1 MNTQQRAILS
11 KARRLL
17 AMDSRWITVK
27 PNGAE
32 NKGSPVKIDESGRI
46 EAGMGGKFNGE
57 KINEVRK
64 SFVGAKPPSKEHL
77 AAVAKPKYEKKP
89 PAKVKLKETHI
100 QIKEPI
106 KAEKSIFGGYW
117 VEGMP
122 ENSSIDRND
131 VTVKN
136 GYIVGVRKG
145 LEQAMSR
152 ELRRTIETVGE
163 AQPLSEKT
171 LVKQKAEADAKA
183 EREAQSE
190 RRAAIMV
197 ALLRGEM
204 TPEVIEY
211 LEHIGKQAETSVASI
226 PATTAASSTGVQSK
240 TSIQEKIKQS
250 KINKGGEGAESRK
263 AISFPQEIK
272 KLVSESKEGGY
283 DFSRTDREVAVNFAK
298 NVLMIGRKGGSTFK
312 MFSDLANHSWQREVF
327 DARSLGLWGD
337 AEKYAKEGLLEEI
350 DGNTYKYKFTE
361 QGAFLARKALLE
373 AKGRIEKRVVA
384 KSATAVSKNLE
395 EKADTG
401 NNKKAEKA
409 ANKAKKE
416 QDGTKTNIG
425 HIAKETEKAVMVN
438 ALCEVAGHD
447 KPIKVGVWFPKSRLV
462 NGNAPIDLIRQ
473 KERELSEKFRGG
485 LSGYELDGASEEPED
500 KAYLQHKPK
509 SSSNSNGGTILN
521 VPYKQRNIAKQFGAK
536 WDAEKKTWYIPEGEE
551 VPPQIKYLI
560 AKDSMCMM
568 AQDRSLRSYDQ
579 DGRLH
584 VESSNISKATVNPY
598 YGSEIPNYQQLGLEP
613 KKVYY
618 LLRDPEELE
627 KAAPTFN
634 NLPLLSKHI
643 PVSADEPQK
652 DVIVGTTGSDAK
664 FEDGYLKCSLAVWD
678 SEAIAGIES
687 GEQVEL
693 SSAYHYTAD
702 MTAGEF
708 EGRHYD
714 GVMRDIVGNH
724 VALVDVGRAGRDVV
738 VSDADPFHERKIMK
752 LKAGAKAR
760 IQAAVQPLLAQDAEL
775 SPDELLQ
782 VIGSLTNEVQTA
794 EDDGE
799 DLPPENVENV
809 GTDEDEPEDGD
820 NNSAPAEP
828 EELAEDEEPEA
839 PEGGA
844 PKPAQDAAISKM
856 AMDAA
861 IKRAVEAERKRSQAL
876 ATAQREVAHIVGDVA
891 MDNAADVYKFALE
904 QSGIDVTGVHPSA
917 YRAMVGML
925 GKPKQPMAQDAAK
938 TAEQFPGLSRIRKA

>member
-64 SFVGAKPPSKEHL
+64 SFVGAKTPSKEHL
-77 AAVAKPKYEKKP
+77 A
-89 PAKVKLKETHI
+89 T
-100 QIKEPI
+100 
-106 KAEKSIFGGYW
+106 
-117 VEGMP
+117 
-122 ENSSIDRND
+122 
-131 VTVKN
+131 
-136 GYIVGVRKG
+136 
-145 LEQAMSR
+145 
-152 ELRRTIETVGE
+152 
-163 AQPLSEKT
+163 
-171 LVKQKAEADAKA
+171 
-183 EREAQSE
+183 
-190 RRAAIMV
+190 
-197 ALLRGEM
+197 
-204 TPEVIEY
+204 
-211 LEHIGKQAETSVASI
+211 
-226 PATTAASSTGVQSK
+226 ASSTEVQSK

-263 AISFPQEIK
+263 AISFPQKIK

-312 MFSDLANHSWQREVF
+312 MFSDLANYSWQREVF

-384 KSATAVSKNLE
+384 KSATA
-395 EKADTG
+395 
-401 NNKKAEKA
+401 
-409 ANKAKKE
+409 
-416 QDGTKTNIG
+416 
-425 HIAKETEKAVMVN
+425 
-438 ALCEVAGHD
+438 
-447 KPIKVGVWFPKSRLV
+447 
-462 NGNAPIDLIRQ
+462 
-473 KERELSEKFRGG
+473 
-485 LSGYELDGASEEPED
+485 
-500 KAYLQHKPK
+500 
-509 SSSNSNGGTILN
+509 
-521 VPYKQRNIAKQFGAK
+521 
-536 WDAEKKTWYIPEGEE
+536 
-551 VPPQIKYLI
+551 
-560 AKDSMCMM
+560 AKDRLSL

-598 YGSEIPNYQQLGLEP
+598 YGSEIPNYQQLGLDP

-652 DVIVGTTGSDAK
+652 EVIAGTTGSDTV

-678 SEAIAGIES
+678 AEAIAGIES

-708 EGRHYD
+708 EGGHYD

-738 VSDADPFHERKIMK
+738 VSDADPFYERKTMK

-809 GTDEDEPEDGD
+809 GTDEDEPEDGK
-820 NNSAPAEP
+820 NNPTPAEP
-828 EELAEDEEPEA
+828 EEPAEDKAPED

>member
-17 AMDSRWITVK
+17 AMDAEWDESKHPRAENGQFGSGRPSENGRLNLPENPTRGDLRRAAKQWLSENLQGKTIPTSDGKKVTFNRNDSTDHLSFNASRSKLHAQAVTFVADVFQTGKFIGREELAHERKDNFVAFHK
-27 PNGAE
+27 YQKQVEIDSYRVLLEAAAGELPNGELEAVDEMIAYNQRLAGKEKVGNAPASIETAKDSDQAAGFVSYADNHTPFAE
-32 NKGSPVKIDESGRI
+32 DG
-46 EAGMGGKFNGE
+46 
-57 KINEVRK
+57 
-64 SFVGAKPPSKEHL
+64 
-77 AAVAKPKYEKKP
+77 
-89 PAKVKLKETHI
+89 
-100 QIKEPI
+100 
-106 KAEKSIFGGYW
+106 
-117 VEGMP
+117 
-122 ENSSIDRND
+122 
-131 VTVKN
+131 
-136 GYIVGVRKG
+136 
-145 LEQAMSR
+145 QAP
-152 ELRRTIETVGE
+152 ETVGYI
-163 AQPLSEKT
+163 
-171 LVKQKAEADAKA
+171 
-183 EREAQSE
+183 R
-190 RRAAIMV
+190 IM
-197 ALLRGEM
+197 
-204 TPEVIEY
+204 
-211 LEHIGKQAETSVASI
+211 
-226 PATTAASSTGVQSK
+226 
-240 TSIQEKIKQS
+240 KI
-250 KINKGGEGAESRK
+250 
-263 AISFPQEIK
+263 
-272 KLVSESKEGGY
+272 
-283 DFSRTDREVAVNFAK
+283 TD
-298 NVLMIGRKGGSTFK
+298 
-312 MFSDLANHSWQREVF
+312 Q
-327 DARSLGLWGD
+327 
-337 AEKYAKEGLLEEI
+337 
-350 DGNTYKYKFTE
+350 
-361 QGAFLARKALLE
+361 
-373 AKGRIEKRVVA
+373 KGRDV
-384 KSATAVSKNLE
+384 
-395 EKADTG
+395 TG
-401 NNKKAEKA
+401 TYDE
-409 ANKAKKE
+409 
-416 QDGTKTNIG
+416 G
-425 HIAKETEKAVMVN
+425 
-438 ALCEVAGHD
+438 
-447 KPIKVGVWFPKSRLV
+447 RLS
-462 NGNAPIDLIRQ
+462 I
-473 KERELSEKFRGG
+473 
-485 LSGYELDGASEEPED
+485 
-500 KAYLQHKPK
+500 
-509 SSSNSNGGTILN
+509 
-521 VPYKQRNIAKQFGAK
+521 
-536 WDAEKKTWYIPEGEE
+536 
-551 VPPQIKYLI
+551 
-560 AKDSMCMM
+560 

-598 YGSEIPNYQQLGLEP
+598 YGSEIPNYQQLGLDP

-652 DVIVGTTGSDAK
+652 EVIAGTTGSDTVFK
-664 FEDGYLKCSLAVWD
+664 DGYLKCSLAVWD
-678 SEAIAGIES
+678 AEAIAGIES

-708 EGRHYD
+708 EGRYYD

-738 VSDADPFHERKIMK
+738 VSDSDPFYERKTMK

-809 GTDEDEPEDGD
+809 GTDEDEPEDGE
-820 NNSAPAEP
+820 NNPTPAEP
-828 EELAEDEEPEA
+828 EEPAEDEEPEA

-876 ATAQREVAHIVGDVA
+876 ATAQCEVAHIVGDVA

>member
-17 AMDSRWITVK
+17 AMDTEWDESKHPRAENGQFGSGRPSENGRLNLPENPTRGDLRRAAKQWLSENLQGKTVPTSDGKKVTFNRNDSTDHLSFNASRSKLHAQAVTFVADVFQTGKFIGREELAHERKDNFVAFHK
-27 PNGAE
+27 YQKQVEIDSYRVLLEAAAGELPNGELEAVDEMIAYNQRLAGKEKVGNAPASIETAKDSDQAAGFVSYADNHTPFAE
-32 NKGSPVKIDESGRI
+32 DG
-46 EAGMGGKFNGE
+46 
-57 KINEVRK
+57 
-64 SFVGAKPPSKEHL
+64 
-77 AAVAKPKYEKKP
+77 
-89 PAKVKLKETHI
+89 
-100 QIKEPI
+100 
-106 KAEKSIFGGYW
+106 
-117 VEGMP
+117 
-122 ENSSIDRND
+122 
-131 VTVKN
+131 
-136 GYIVGVRKG
+136 
-145 LEQAMSR
+145 QAP
-152 ELRRTIETVGE
+152 ETVGYIRIMKITDQNGRDVTGTYDE
-163 AQPLSEKT
+163 GRLS
-171 LVKQKAEADAKA
+171 
-183 EREAQSE
+183 
-190 RRAAIMV
+190 I
-197 ALLRGEM
+197 
-204 TPEVIEY
+204 
-211 LEHIGKQAETSVASI
+211 
-226 PATTAASSTGVQSK
+226 
-240 TSIQEKIKQS
+240 
-250 KINKGGEGAESRK
+250 
-263 AISFPQEIK
+263 
-272 KLVSESKEGGY
+272 
-283 DFSRTDREVAVNFAK
+283 
-298 NVLMIGRKGGSTFK
+298 
-312 MFSDLANHSWQREVF
+312 
-327 DARSLGLWGD
+327 
-337 AEKYAKEGLLEEI
+337 
-350 DGNTYKYKFTE
+350 
-361 QGAFLARKALLE
+361 
-373 AKGRIEKRVVA
+373 
-384 KSATAVSKNLE
+384 
-395 EKADTG
+395 
-401 NNKKAEKA
+401 
-409 ANKAKKE
+409 
-416 QDGTKTNIG
+416 
-425 HIAKETEKAVMVN
+425 
-438 ALCEVAGHD
+438 
-447 KPIKVGVWFPKSRLV
+447 
-462 NGNAPIDLIRQ
+462 
-473 KERELSEKFRGG
+473 
-485 LSGYELDGASEEPED
+485 
-500 KAYLQHKPK
+500 
-509 SSSNSNGGTILN
+509 
-521 VPYKQRNIAKQFGAK
+521 
-536 WDAEKKTWYIPEGEE
+536 
-551 VPPQIKYLI
+551 
-560 AKDSMCMM
+560 

-652 DVIVGTTGSDAK
+652 EVIAGTTGSDTV
-664 FEDGYLKCSLAVWD
+664 FEDGHLKCSLAVWD
-678 SEAIAGIES
+678 AEAIAGIES

-738 VSDADPFHERKIMK
+738 VSDADPFCERKTMK

-799 DLPPENVENV
+799 ELPPENVENV
-809 GTDEDEPEDGD
+809 GTDEDEPEDGE
-820 NNSAPAEP
+820 NNPAPAEP
-828 EELAEDEEPEA
+828 EEPAEDEEPEK
-839 PEGGA
+839 PEDGA

-891 MDNAADVYKFALE
+891 MDDAADVYKFALE

>member
-1 MNTQQRAILS
+1 MNTQQRTAAAGEL
-11 KARRLL
+11 
-17 AMDSRWITVK
+17 
-27 PNGAE
+27 PNGELEA
-32 NKGSPVKIDESGRI
+32 VDEMIAYNQRLAGKEKVGNAPASIETTKDSGQA
-46 EAGMGGKFNGE
+46 AG
-57 KINEVRK
+57 
-64 SFVGAKPPSKEHL
+64 FVSYADNHTPFAKD
-77 AAVAKPKYEKKP
+77 
-89 PAKVKLKETHI
+89 
-100 QIKEPI
+100 
-106 KAEKSIFGGYW
+106 G
-117 VEGMP
+117 
-122 ENSSIDRND
+122 
-131 VTVKN
+131 
-136 GYIVGVRKG
+136 
-145 LEQAMSR
+145 QAH
-152 ELRRTIETVGE
+152 ETVGYI
-163 AQPLSEKT
+163 
-171 LVKQKAEADAKA
+171 
-183 EREAQSE
+183 R
-190 RRAAIMV
+190 IM
-197 ALLRGEM
+197 
-204 TPEVIEY
+204 
-211 LEHIGKQAETSVASI
+211 
-226 PATTAASSTGVQSK
+226 
-240 TSIQEKIKQS
+240 KITNQ
-250 KINKGGEGAESRK
+250 N
-263 AISFPQEIK
+263 
-272 KLVSESKEGGY
+272 
-283 DFSRTDREVAVNFAK
+283 
-298 NVLMIGRKGGSTFK
+298 GR
-312 MFSDLANHSWQREVF
+312 DV
-327 DARSLGLWGD
+327 
-337 AEKYAKEGLLEEI
+337 
-350 DGNTYKYKFTE
+350 
-361 QGAFLARKALLE
+361 
-373 AKGRIEKRVVA
+373 
-384 KSATAVSKNLE
+384 
-395 EKADTG
+395 
-401 NNKKAEKA
+401 
-409 ANKAKKE
+409 
-416 QDGTKTNIG
+416 TKTYD
-425 HIAKETEKAVMVN
+425 E
-438 ALCEVAGHD
+438 D
-447 KPIKVGVWFPKSRLV
+447 RLS
-462 NGNAPIDLIRQ
+462 L
-473 KERELSEKFRGG
+473 
-485 LSGYELDGASEEPED
+485 
-500 KAYLQHKPK
+500 
-509 SSSNSNGGTILN
+509 
-521 VPYKQRNIAKQFGAK
+521 
-536 WDAEKKTWYIPEGEE
+536 
-551 VPPQIKYLI
+551 
-560 AKDSMCMM
+560 

-598 YGSEIPNYQQLGLEP
+598 YGSEIPNYQQLGLDP

-652 DVIVGTTGSDAK
+652 EVIAGTTGSDTV

-678 SEAIAGIES
+678 AEAIAGIES

-799 DLPPENVENV
+799 ELPPENVENV
-809 GTDEDEPEDGD
+809 GTDEDEPEDGE
-820 NNSAPAEP
+820 NNTAPAEP
-828 EELAEDEEPEA
+828 EETAEDEEPEA

-938 TAEQFPGLSRIRKA
+938 TAKQFPGLSRIRKA

>member
-17 AMDSRWITVK
+17 AMDSRWITIK

-64 SFVGAKPPSKEHL
+64 SFVGAKTPSKEHL
-77 AAVAKPKYEKKP
+77 AAVAKPKSEKKP
-89 PAKVKLKETHI
+89 TAKVKLKETHI

-152 ELRRTIETVGE
+152 ELGRTIETVGE

-171 LVKQKAEADAKA
+171 LAKQKAEADAKA
-183 EREAQSE
+183 EEYKQIQQNARNAV
-190 RRAAIMV
+190 R
-197 ALLRGEM
+197 ALLAREGR
-204 TPEVIEY
+204 V
-211 LEHIGKQAETSVASI
+211 
-226 PATTAASSTGVQSK
+226 TAPT
-240 TSIQEKIKQS
+240 
-250 KINKGGEGAESRK
+250 
-263 AISFPQEIK
+263 
-272 KLVSESKEGGY
+272 
-283 DFSRTDREVAVNFAK
+283 
-298 NVLMIGRKGGSTFK
+298 
-312 MFSDLANHSWQREVF
+312 
-327 DARSLGLWGD
+327 
-337 AEKYAKEGLLEEI
+337 
-350 DGNTYKYKFTE
+350 
-361 QGAFLARKALLE
+361 
-373 AKGRIEKRVVA
+373 
-384 KSATAVSKNLE
+384 ATAK
-395 EKADTG
+395 D
-401 NNKKAEKA
+401 
-409 ANKAKKE
+409 
-416 QDGTKTNIG
+416 
-425 HIAKETEKAVMVN
+425 
-438 ALCEVAGHD
+438 
-447 KPIKVGVWFPKSRLV
+447 RLS
-462 NGNAPIDLIRQ
+462 I
-473 KERELSEKFRGG
+473 
-485 LSGYELDGASEEPED
+485 
-500 KAYLQHKPK
+500 
-509 SSSNSNGGTILN
+509 
-521 VPYKQRNIAKQFGAK
+521 
-536 WDAEKKTWYIPEGEE
+536 
-551 VPPQIKYLI
+551 
-560 AKDSMCMM
+560 

-652 DVIVGTTGSDAK
+652 EVIAGTTGSDTVFK
-664 FEDGYLKCSLAVWD
+664 DGYLKCSLAVWD
-678 SEAIAGIES
+678 AEAIAGIES

-738 VSDADPFHERKIMK
+738 VSDSDPFCERKTMK

-809 GTDEDEPEDGD
+809 GTDEDEPEDGE
-820 NNSAPAEP
+820 NNPALTEP
-828 EELAEDEEPEA
+828 EEPAEDEEPEA

-844 PKPAQDAAISKM
+844 PKPAQDAAISKI

>member
-46 EAGMGGKFNGE
+46 EAGIGGKFNGE

-64 SFVGAKPPSKEHL
+64 SFVGAKTPSKEHL
-77 AAVAKPKYEKKP
+77 AAVAKPKSEKKP
-89 PAKVKLKETHI
+89 TAKVKLKETHI

-152 ELRRTIETVGE
+152 ELGRTIETVGE

-171 LVKQKAEADAKA
+171 LAKQKAEAEAKA

-211 LEHIGKQAETSVASI
+211 LEHIGKQAETSVASR
-226 PATTAASSTGVQSK
+226 PETTAK
-240 TSIQEKIKQS
+240 
-250 KINKGGEGAESRK
+250 
-263 AISFPQEIK
+263 
-272 KLVSESKEGGY
+272 
-283 DFSRTDREVAVNFAK
+283 DR
-298 NVLMIGRKGGSTFK
+298 L
-312 MFSDLANHSWQREVF
+312 
-327 DARSLGLWGD
+327 SL
-337 AEKYAKEGLLEEI
+337 
-350 DGNTYKYKFTE
+350 
-361 QGAFLARKALLE
+361 
-373 AKGRIEKRVVA
+373 
-384 KSATAVSKNLE
+384 
-395 EKADTG
+395 
-401 NNKKAEKA
+401 
-409 ANKAKKE
+409 
-416 QDGTKTNIG
+416 
-425 HIAKETEKAVMVN
+425 
-438 ALCEVAGHD
+438 
-447 KPIKVGVWFPKSRLV
+447 
-462 NGNAPIDLIRQ
+462 
-473 KERELSEKFRGG
+473 
-485 LSGYELDGASEEPED
+485 
-500 KAYLQHKPK
+500 
-509 SSSNSNGGTILN
+509 
-521 VPYKQRNIAKQFGAK
+521 
-536 WDAEKKTWYIPEGEE
+536 
-551 VPPQIKYLI
+551 
-560 AKDSMCMM
+560 

-627 KAAPTFN
+627 KSAPTFN

-652 DVIVGTTGSDAK
+652 EVIAGTTGSDTVFK
-664 FEDGYLKCSLAVWD
+664 DGYLKCSLAVWD
-678 SEAIAGIES
+678 AEAIAGIES

-738 VSDADPFHERKIMK
+738 VSDADPFHERKTMK

-799 DLPPENVENV
+799 ELPPENVENV
-809 GTDEDEPEDGD
+809 GTDEDEPEDGE
-820 NNSAPAEP
+820 NNPAPAEP
-828 EELAEDEEPEA
+828 EEPAEDEEPEA

>member
-64 SFVGAKPPSKEHL
+64 SFVGAKTPSKEHL
-77 AAVAKPKYEKKP
+77 AAVAKPKSEKKP

-136 GYIVGVRKG
+136 GHIVGVRKG

-152 ELRRTIETVGE
+152 EIGRTIETVGE

-171 LVKQKAEADAKA
+171 LAKQKAEAEAKA

-204 TPEVIEY
+204 TPELAERISGQAGKKPTDTLANRPKTPAAQAKATAISYVQENKKRFQHGGLDFRNMDEKTAGEFGKN
-211 LEHIGKQAETSVASI
+211 LEGLRKHEGEFKRISDHLTSVHNGYQPNSFDFRGVMKAEDLSKYVSAGI
-226 PATTAASSTGVQSK
+226 LKEDPSSKSGWGYFFTDEGAALGSQIIRRKVVSKSATTAK
-240 TSIQEKIKQS
+240 DRLSI
-250 KINKGGEGAESRK
+250 
-263 AISFPQEIK
+263 
-272 KLVSESKEGGY
+272 
-283 DFSRTDREVAVNFAK
+283 
-298 NVLMIGRKGGSTFK
+298 
-312 MFSDLANHSWQREVF
+312 
-327 DARSLGLWGD
+327 
-337 AEKYAKEGLLEEI
+337 
-350 DGNTYKYKFTE
+350 
-361 QGAFLARKALLE
+361 
-373 AKGRIEKRVVA
+373 
-384 KSATAVSKNLE
+384 
-395 EKADTG
+395 
-401 NNKKAEKA
+401 
-409 ANKAKKE
+409 
-416 QDGTKTNIG
+416 
-425 HIAKETEKAVMVN
+425 
-438 ALCEVAGHD
+438 
-447 KPIKVGVWFPKSRLV
+447 
-462 NGNAPIDLIRQ
+462 
-473 KERELSEKFRGG
+473 
-485 LSGYELDGASEEPED
+485 
-500 KAYLQHKPK
+500 
-509 SSSNSNGGTILN
+509 
-521 VPYKQRNIAKQFGAK
+521 
-536 WDAEKKTWYIPEGEE
+536 
-551 VPPQIKYLI
+551 
-560 AKDSMCMM
+560 

-584 VESSNISKATVNPY
+584 VESSNISKATINPY

-613 KKVYY
+613 KDVYY

-643 PVSADEPQK
+643 TVSADEPQK
-652 DVIVGTTGSDAK
+652 EVIAGTTGSDTV

-678 SEAIAGIES
+678 AEAIAGIES

-738 VSDADPFHERKIMK
+738 VSDADPFHERKTMK

-809 GTDEDEPEDGD
+809 GTDEDEPEDGE
-820 NNSAPAEP
+820 NNPAPAEP
-828 EELAEDEEPEA
+828 EEPAEDEEPEA
-839 PEGGA
+839 PEGSA
-844 PKPAQDAAISKM
+844 PKPAQDRAISKM

-861 IKRAVEAERKRSQAL
+861 IKRAVEAERQRSQAL
-876 ATAQREVAHIVGDVA
+876 ATAQREVAPIVGDVA
-891 MDNAADVYKFALE
+891 MDDAADVYKFALE

>member
-1 MNTQQRAILS
+1 MNMQQRAILS
-11 KARRLL
+11 KARQLL

-64 SFVGAKPPSKEHL
+64 SFVGAKTPSKEHL
-77 AAVAKPKYEKKP
+77 AAVAKPKAEKKP

-136 GYIVGVRKG
+136 GHIVGVRKG

-152 ELRRTIETVGE
+152 ELGRSIETVGE

-171 LVKQKAEADAKA
+171 LAKQKAEADAKA

-211 LEHIGKQAETSVASI
+211 LEHIGKQAKTSVTSK
-226 PATTAASSTGVQSK
+226 PATTAK
-240 TSIQEKIKQS
+240 DRLSI
-250 KINKGGEGAESRK
+250 
-263 AISFPQEIK
+263 
-272 KLVSESKEGGY
+272 
-283 DFSRTDREVAVNFAK
+283 
-298 NVLMIGRKGGSTFK
+298 
-312 MFSDLANHSWQREVF
+312 
-327 DARSLGLWGD
+327 
-337 AEKYAKEGLLEEI
+337 
-350 DGNTYKYKFTE
+350 
-361 QGAFLARKALLE
+361 
-373 AKGRIEKRVVA
+373 
-384 KSATAVSKNLE
+384 
-395 EKADTG
+395 
-401 NNKKAEKA
+401 
-409 ANKAKKE
+409 
-416 QDGTKTNIG
+416 
-425 HIAKETEKAVMVN
+425 
-438 ALCEVAGHD
+438 
-447 KPIKVGVWFPKSRLV
+447 
-462 NGNAPIDLIRQ
+462 
-473 KERELSEKFRGG
+473 
-485 LSGYELDGASEEPED
+485 
-500 KAYLQHKPK
+500 
-509 SSSNSNGGTILN
+509 
-521 VPYKQRNIAKQFGAK
+521 
-536 WDAEKKTWYIPEGEE
+536 
-551 VPPQIKYLI
+551 
-560 AKDSMCMM
+560 

-598 YGSEIPNYQQLGLEP
+598 YGSEIPNYKQLGLEP

-652 DVIVGTTGSDAK
+652 EVIAGTTGSDTV

-678 SEAIAGIES
+678 AEAIAGIES

-738 VSDADPFHERKIMK
+738 VSDADPFYERTVMK
-752 LKAGAKAR
+752 LKQGAKAR
-760 IQAAVQPLLAQDAEL
+760 IQAALKPLLAQDAEL

-809 GTDEDEPEDGD
+809 GTDEDEPEDGE
-820 NNSAPAEP
+820 NNPAPAEP
-828 EELAEDEEPEA
+828 EEPAEDEEPEA

-844 PKPAQDAAISKM
+844 PKPAQDRAISKM

-891 MDNAADVYKFALE
+891 MDDAADVYKFALE

>member
-11 KARRLL
+11 KARRML
-17 AMDSRWITVK
+17 AMDAEWDESKHPRAENGQFGSDRPSENGRLNLPENPTRGDLRRAAKQWLSENLQGKTVPTSDGKKVTFNRNDSTDHLSFNASRSKLHAQAVTFVADVFQTGRFIGREELAHERKDNFVAFHK
-27 PNGAE
+27 YQKQVEIDGYRVLLEAAAGELPNGELEAVDEMIAYNQRLAGKEKVGNAPASIETAKDNGQAAGFVSYVDNHTPFAE
-32 NKGSPVKIDESGRI
+32 DG
-46 EAGMGGKFNGE
+46 
-57 KINEVRK
+57 
-64 SFVGAKPPSKEHL
+64 
-77 AAVAKPKYEKKP
+77 
-89 PAKVKLKETHI
+89 
-100 QIKEPI
+100 
-106 KAEKSIFGGYW
+106 
-117 VEGMP
+117 
-122 ENSSIDRND
+122 
-131 VTVKN
+131 
-136 GYIVGVRKG
+136 
-145 LEQAMSR
+145 QAP
-152 ELRRTIETVGE
+152 ETVGYIRIMKITDQNGRDVTGAYDE
-163 AQPLSEKT
+163 GRLS
-171 LVKQKAEADAKA
+171 
-183 EREAQSE
+183 
-190 RRAAIMV
+190 I
-197 ALLRGEM
+197 
-204 TPEVIEY
+204 
-211 LEHIGKQAETSVASI
+211 
-226 PATTAASSTGVQSK
+226 
-240 TSIQEKIKQS
+240 
-250 KINKGGEGAESRK
+250 
-263 AISFPQEIK
+263 
-272 KLVSESKEGGY
+272 
-283 DFSRTDREVAVNFAK
+283 
-298 NVLMIGRKGGSTFK
+298 
-312 MFSDLANHSWQREVF
+312 
-327 DARSLGLWGD
+327 
-337 AEKYAKEGLLEEI
+337 
-350 DGNTYKYKFTE
+350 
-361 QGAFLARKALLE
+361 
-373 AKGRIEKRVVA
+373 
-384 KSATAVSKNLE
+384 
-395 EKADTG
+395 
-401 NNKKAEKA
+401 
-409 ANKAKKE
+409 
-416 QDGTKTNIG
+416 
-425 HIAKETEKAVMVN
+425 
-438 ALCEVAGHD
+438 
-447 KPIKVGVWFPKSRLV
+447 
-462 NGNAPIDLIRQ
+462 
-473 KERELSEKFRGG
+473 
-485 LSGYELDGASEEPED
+485 
-500 KAYLQHKPK
+500 
-509 SSSNSNGGTILN
+509 
-521 VPYKQRNIAKQFGAK
+521 
-536 WDAEKKTWYIPEGEE
+536 
-551 VPPQIKYLI
+551 
-560 AKDSMCMM
+560 

-652 DVIVGTTGSDAK
+652 EVIAGTTGSDTVFK
-664 FEDGYLKCSLAVWD
+664 DGYLKCSLAVWD
-678 SEAIAGIES
+678 AEAIAGIES

-820 NNSAPAEP
+820 NNPAPAEP
-828 EELAEDEEPEA
+828 EEPAEDEEPEE

>member
-11 KARRLL
+11 KARRML
-17 AMDSRWITVK
+17 AMDAEWDESKHPRAENGQFGSDRPSENGRLNLPENPTRGDLRRAAKQWLSENLQGKTVPTSDGKKVTFNRNDSTDHLSFNASRSKLHAQAVTFVADVFQTGRFIGREELAHERKDNFVAFHK
-27 PNGAE
+27 YQKQVEIDGYRVLLEAAAGELPNGELEAVDEMIAYNQRLAGKEKVGNAPASIETAKDSGQAAGFVSYVDNHTPFAE
-32 NKGSPVKIDESGRI
+32 DG
-46 EAGMGGKFNGE
+46 
-57 KINEVRK
+57 
-64 SFVGAKPPSKEHL
+64 
-77 AAVAKPKYEKKP
+77 
-89 PAKVKLKETHI
+89 
-100 QIKEPI
+100 
-106 KAEKSIFGGYW
+106 
-117 VEGMP
+117 
-122 ENSSIDRND
+122 
-131 VTVKN
+131 
-136 GYIVGVRKG
+136 
-145 LEQAMSR
+145 QAP
-152 ELRRTIETVGE
+152 ETVGYIRIMKITDQNGLDVTGAYDE
-163 AQPLSEKT
+163 GRLS
-171 LVKQKAEADAKA
+171 
-183 EREAQSE
+183 
-190 RRAAIMV
+190 I
-197 ALLRGEM
+197 
-204 TPEVIEY
+204 
-211 LEHIGKQAETSVASI
+211 
-226 PATTAASSTGVQSK
+226 
-240 TSIQEKIKQS
+240 
-250 KINKGGEGAESRK
+250 
-263 AISFPQEIK
+263 
-272 KLVSESKEGGY
+272 
-283 DFSRTDREVAVNFAK
+283 
-298 NVLMIGRKGGSTFK
+298 
-312 MFSDLANHSWQREVF
+312 
-327 DARSLGLWGD
+327 
-337 AEKYAKEGLLEEI
+337 
-350 DGNTYKYKFTE
+350 
-361 QGAFLARKALLE
+361 
-373 AKGRIEKRVVA
+373 
-384 KSATAVSKNLE
+384 
-395 EKADTG
+395 
-401 NNKKAEKA
+401 
-409 ANKAKKE
+409 
-416 QDGTKTNIG
+416 
-425 HIAKETEKAVMVN
+425 
-438 ALCEVAGHD
+438 
-447 KPIKVGVWFPKSRLV
+447 
-462 NGNAPIDLIRQ
+462 
-473 KERELSEKFRGG
+473 
-485 LSGYELDGASEEPED
+485 
-500 KAYLQHKPK
+500 
-509 SSSNSNGGTILN
+509 
-521 VPYKQRNIAKQFGAK
+521 
-536 WDAEKKTWYIPEGEE
+536 
-551 VPPQIKYLI
+551 
-560 AKDSMCMM
+560 

-652 DVIVGTTGSDAK
+652 EVIAGTTGSDTVFK
-664 FEDGYLKCSLAVWD
+664 DGYLKCSLAVWD
-678 SEAIAGIES
+678 AEAIAGIES

-738 VSDADPFHERKIMK
+738 VSDSDPFCERKTMK

-844 PKPAQDAAISKM
+844 PKPAQDRAISKM

>member
-1 MNTQQRAILS
+1 MNMQQRAILS

-64 SFVGAKPPSKEHL
+64 SFVGAKTPSKEHL
-77 AAVAKPKYEKKP
+77 AAVAKPKAEKKP

-136 GYIVGVRKG
+136 GHIVGVRKG

-152 ELRRTIETVGE
+152 ELGRTIETVGE

-171 LVKQKAEADAKA
+171 LAKQKAEAEAKA
-183 EREAQSE
+183 EKEAQSE

-211 LEHIGKQAETSVASI
+211 LEHIGKQAKTSVTSK
-226 PATTAASSTGVQSK
+226 PATTAK
-240 TSIQEKIKQS
+240 
-250 KINKGGEGAESRK
+250 
-263 AISFPQEIK
+263 
-272 KLVSESKEGGY
+272 
-283 DFSRTDREVAVNFAK
+283 DR
-298 NVLMIGRKGGSTFK
+298 L
-312 MFSDLANHSWQREVF
+312 
-327 DARSLGLWGD
+327 SL
-337 AEKYAKEGLLEEI
+337 
-350 DGNTYKYKFTE
+350 
-361 QGAFLARKALLE
+361 
-373 AKGRIEKRVVA
+373 
-384 KSATAVSKNLE
+384 
-395 EKADTG
+395 
-401 NNKKAEKA
+401 
-409 ANKAKKE
+409 
-416 QDGTKTNIG
+416 
-425 HIAKETEKAVMVN
+425 
-438 ALCEVAGHD
+438 
-447 KPIKVGVWFPKSRLV
+447 
-462 NGNAPIDLIRQ
+462 
-473 KERELSEKFRGG
+473 
-485 LSGYELDGASEEPED
+485 
-500 KAYLQHKPK
+500 
-509 SSSNSNGGTILN
+509 
-521 VPYKQRNIAKQFGAK
+521 
-536 WDAEKKTWYIPEGEE
+536 
-551 VPPQIKYLI
+551 
-560 AKDSMCMM
+560 

-598 YGSEIPNYQQLGLEP
+598 YGSEIPNYQQLGLDP

-738 VSDADPFHERKIMK
+738 VSDADPFYERKTMK

-820 NNSAPAEP
+820 NNPAPAEP
-828 EELAEDEEPEA
+828 EEPAEDEEPEE

-844 PKPAQDAAISKM
+844 PKPAQDAAISKV

-904 QSGIDVTGVHPSA
+904 QSGIDVTGVHHSA

-925 GKPKQPMAQDAAK
+925 GKPKQPIAQDAAK

>member
-11 KARRLL
+11 KARRML
-17 AMDSRWITVK
+17 AMDAEWDESKHPRAENGQFGSDRPSENGRLNLPENPTRGDLRRAAKQWLSENLQGKTVPTSDGKKVTFNRNDSTDHLSFNASRSKLHAQAVTFVADVFQTGRFIGREELAHERKDNFVAFHK
-27 PNGAE
+27 YQKQVEIDGYRVLLEAAAGELPNGELEAVDEMIAYNQRLAGKEKVGNAPASIETAKDNGQAAGFVSYVDNHTPFAE
-32 NKGSPVKIDESGRI
+32 DG
-46 EAGMGGKFNGE
+46 
-57 KINEVRK
+57 
-64 SFVGAKPPSKEHL
+64 
-77 AAVAKPKYEKKP
+77 
-89 PAKVKLKETHI
+89 
-100 QIKEPI
+100 
-106 KAEKSIFGGYW
+106 
-117 VEGMP
+117 
-122 ENSSIDRND
+122 
-131 VTVKN
+131 
-136 GYIVGVRKG
+136 
-145 LEQAMSR
+145 QAP
-152 ELRRTIETVGE
+152 ETVGYIRIMKITDQNGRDVTGAYDE
-163 AQPLSEKT
+163 GRLS
-171 LVKQKAEADAKA
+171 
-183 EREAQSE
+183 
-190 RRAAIMV
+190 I
-197 ALLRGEM
+197 
-204 TPEVIEY
+204 
-211 LEHIGKQAETSVASI
+211 
-226 PATTAASSTGVQSK
+226 
-240 TSIQEKIKQS
+240 
-250 KINKGGEGAESRK
+250 
-263 AISFPQEIK
+263 
-272 KLVSESKEGGY
+272 
-283 DFSRTDREVAVNFAK
+283 
-298 NVLMIGRKGGSTFK
+298 
-312 MFSDLANHSWQREVF
+312 
-327 DARSLGLWGD
+327 
-337 AEKYAKEGLLEEI
+337 
-350 DGNTYKYKFTE
+350 
-361 QGAFLARKALLE
+361 
-373 AKGRIEKRVVA
+373 
-384 KSATAVSKNLE
+384 
-395 EKADTG
+395 
-401 NNKKAEKA
+401 
-409 ANKAKKE
+409 
-416 QDGTKTNIG
+416 
-425 HIAKETEKAVMVN
+425 
-438 ALCEVAGHD
+438 
-447 KPIKVGVWFPKSRLV
+447 
-462 NGNAPIDLIRQ
+462 
-473 KERELSEKFRGG
+473 
-485 LSGYELDGASEEPED
+485 
-500 KAYLQHKPK
+500 
-509 SSSNSNGGTILN
+509 
-521 VPYKQRNIAKQFGAK
+521 
-536 WDAEKKTWYIPEGEE
+536 
-551 VPPQIKYLI
+551 
-560 AKDSMCMM
+560 

-598 YGSEIPNYQQLGLEP
+598 YGSEIPNYQQLGLDP

-652 DVIVGTTGSDAK
+652 EVIAGTTGSDTVFK
-664 FEDGYLKCSLAVWD
+664 DGYLKCSLAVWD
-678 SEAIAGIES
+678 AEAIAGIES

-738 VSDADPFHERKIMK
+738 VSDADPFHERKTMK

-809 GTDEDEPEDGD
+809 GTDEDEPEDGE
-820 NNSAPAEP
+820 NNPAPAEP
-828 EELAEDEEPEA
+828 EEPAEDEEPEA

>member
-17 AMDSRWITVK
+17 AMDAEWDESKHPR
-27 PNGAE
+27 AE
-32 NKGSPVKIDESGRI
+32 NGQFGSGRPSENGRLNLPENPTRGDLRRAAKQWLSENLQGKTIPTSDGKKVTFNRNDSTDHLSFNASRSKLHAQAVTFVADVFQTGKFIGREELAHERKDNFVAFHKYQKQVEIDGYRVLLEAAAGELPSGELEAVDEMIAYNQRLAGKEKVGNAPASI
-46 EAGMGGKFNGE
+46 EAAKDSGQAAG
-57 KINEVRK
+57 
-64 SFVGAKPPSKEHL
+64 FVSYADNHTPF
-77 AAVAKPKYEKKP
+77 
-89 PAKVKLKETHI
+89 
-100 QIKEPI
+100 
-106 KAEKSIFGGYW
+106 AEDG
-117 VEGMP
+117 
-122 ENSSIDRND
+122 
-131 VTVKN
+131 
-136 GYIVGVRKG
+136 
-145 LEQAMSR
+145 QAP
-152 ELRRTIETVGE
+152 ETVGYIRIMKITDQNGRDVTGTYDE
-163 AQPLSEKT
+163 GRLS
-171 LVKQKAEADAKA
+171 
-183 EREAQSE
+183 
-190 RRAAIMV
+190 I
-197 ALLRGEM
+197 
-204 TPEVIEY
+204 
-211 LEHIGKQAETSVASI
+211 
-226 PATTAASSTGVQSK
+226 
-240 TSIQEKIKQS
+240 
-250 KINKGGEGAESRK
+250 
-263 AISFPQEIK
+263 
-272 KLVSESKEGGY
+272 
-283 DFSRTDREVAVNFAK
+283 
-298 NVLMIGRKGGSTFK
+298 
-312 MFSDLANHSWQREVF
+312 
-327 DARSLGLWGD
+327 
-337 AEKYAKEGLLEEI
+337 
-350 DGNTYKYKFTE
+350 
-361 QGAFLARKALLE
+361 
-373 AKGRIEKRVVA
+373 
-384 KSATAVSKNLE
+384 
-395 EKADTG
+395 
-401 NNKKAEKA
+401 
-409 ANKAKKE
+409 
-416 QDGTKTNIG
+416 
-425 HIAKETEKAVMVN
+425 
-438 ALCEVAGHD
+438 
-447 KPIKVGVWFPKSRLV
+447 
-462 NGNAPIDLIRQ
+462 
-473 KERELSEKFRGG
+473 
-485 LSGYELDGASEEPED
+485 
-500 KAYLQHKPK
+500 
-509 SSSNSNGGTILN
+509 
-521 VPYKQRNIAKQFGAK
+521 
-536 WDAEKKTWYIPEGEE
+536 
-551 VPPQIKYLI
+551 
-560 AKDSMCMM
+560 

-652 DVIVGTTGSDAK
+652 EVIAGTTGSDTV

-678 SEAIAGIES
+678 AEAIAGIES

-738 VSDADPFHERKIMK
+738 VSDADPFHERKTMK

-799 DLPPENVENV
+799 DLPPENIENV
-809 GTDEDEPEDGD
+809 GTDEDEPEDGE
-820 NNSAPAEP
+820 NNPAPAEP
-828 EELAEDEEPEA
+828 EEPAEDEEPEA

-844 PKPAQDAAISKM
+844 PKPAQDRAISKM

-938 TAEQFPGLSRIRKA
+938 TAEQFPSLSRIRKA